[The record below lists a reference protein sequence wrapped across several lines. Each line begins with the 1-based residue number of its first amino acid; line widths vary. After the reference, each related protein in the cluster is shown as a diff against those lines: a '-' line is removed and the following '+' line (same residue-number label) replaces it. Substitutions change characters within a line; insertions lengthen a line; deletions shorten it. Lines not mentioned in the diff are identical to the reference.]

1 MNLFGNFKLPHVP
14 AWLVVVLAVLAGA
27 ASIAAEVLW
36 PRHAYG
42 PPLEARAGF
51 YAGAGFAAALLVLG
65 AAWIARLLRD
75 GPTRNP

>member
-1 MNLFGNFKLPHVP
+1 MNFNWNFRLPHIP
-14 AWLVVVLAVLAGA
+14 AWLVVVLAALAGA
-27 ASIAAEVLW
+27 ASIAAEVFW

-51 YAGAGFAAALLVLG
+51 YAGAGFAAALFVLG

-75 GPTRNP
+75 GPTSNQ

>member
-14 AWLVVVLAVLAGA
+14 AWVVVVLAVLTGA
-27 ASIAAEVLW
+27 ASIAAEVFW

-51 YAGAGFAAALLVLG
+51 YAGAGFAAALFVLG

-75 GPTRNP
+75 GPTGNP